1 MLPVCPRPAAAP
13 GRVRGP
19 GIRGTRNPA
28 RARISGAMTE
38 VIGSTLSRSRTVC
51 QNRGAGESVETPDHL
66 RTTVEPPYPPV
77 RARRHHFKKLT
88 RSGVREQKMSDSV
101 GQYLNE
107 IGMVPLLN
115 AQEERELSKLI
126 EAGFAARA
134 RKEEGETGREL
145 DRTIRTAEKAKDRF
159 IRSNLRL
166 VVSVARRYPLP
177 PGMELL
183 DLIQE
188 GNLGLEHAV
197 DKFDWRK
204 GFKFSTYATWWIRQA
219 ITRGIAN
226 TGRTIRLPVHAGDT
240 LARLQKA
247 RSRLELKFGRP
258 ATLAELAIEVD
269 MPEDKVSEA
278 LRFAAEPLSLS
289 EPLREDG
296 DAELGDVVEDRNA
309 EDPEEAAAV
318 ARLPDEITKLLGPL
332 DEREREILKL
342 RFGLDRG
349 EPRTLEEVGEHFN
362 LTRERIRQIEARAM
376 SKLRHPSSDT
386 GARDLLGV

>member
-1 MLPVCPRPAAAP
+1 MLVTSAANQRYVVAKE
-13 GRVRGP
+13 RVERDEEDLVRLYLTDIGQYP
-19 GIRGTRNPA
+19 LLTKDDEVRLAQAIEGGAEA
-28 RARISGAMTE
+28 RAELDAAVDLT
-38 VIGSTLSRSRTVC
+38 
-51 QNRGAGESVETPDHL
+51 A
-66 RTTVEPPYPPV
+66 
-77 RARRHHFKKLT
+77 ARK
-88 RSGVREQKMSDSV
+88 
-101 GQYLNE
+101 
-107 IGMVPLLN
+107 
-115 AQEERELSKLI
+115 RELRRSV
-126 EAGFAARA
+126 RQ
-134 RKEEGETGREL
+134 GEDAE
-145 DRTIRTAEKAKDRF
+145 RTF
-159 IRSNLRL
+159 VQSNLRL
-166 VVSVARRYPLP
+166 VVSIAKKYQASGLP
-177 PGMELL
+177 LL

-188 GNLGLEHAV
+188 GNLGLMHAV
-197 DKFDWRK
+197 EKFDWRK

-247 RSRLELKFGRP
+247 RARLELKLGRP
-258 ATLAELAIEVD
+258 ATLAELSAEVE
-269 MPEDKVSEA
+269 MPEDKVTEA

-296 DAELGDVVEDRNA
+296 DAELGDVVEDRSA
-309 EDPEEAAAV
+309 ESPFEVAATALLPEEIS
-318 ARLPDEITKLLGPL
+318 RLLSPL

-386 GARDLLGV
+386 GARDLLAV